1 MTAPLLLRQNV
12 YYCAIGHAY
21 VVLDL
26 VRDSY
31 AFLPP
36 NQAEWMRAIETGT
49 HPAALSEKTVLFADR
64 LVSRG
69 ILTRQQGEGRPIAA
83 STAAQPLSSSANDTP
98 PDQTRFTVPRVAFFL
113 LALVSARRLHGSGN
127 LLKTVQAARQWK
139 GRTDKAGLASPE
151 QARSLVAVANR
162 LSPLFYTQEDACR
175 FRSLVLIRYLSF
187 FGVKADWVFGVRLSP
202 FGAHCWVT
210 LDREVLTDPL
220 DTVLE
225 YTPILIV

>member
-1 MTAPLLLRQNV
+1 MTAPLLLNQNV
-12 YYCAIGHAY
+12 HYCAIGHAY

-26 VRDSY
+26 VHDRY

-36 NQAEWMRAIETGT
+36 NQAKWMRAIETEM
-49 HPAALSEKTVLFADR
+49 HPAALSDKTVLFADR

-83 STAAQPLSSSANDTP
+83 STAARPLSSSAADVN
-98 PDQTRFTVPRVAFFL
+98 PDQTRLTVPHVAFFL
-113 LALVSARRLHGSGN
+113 LALMSAWRLHTSGS
-127 LLKTVQAARQWK
+127 LLKTVQAARRWK
-139 GRTDKAGLASPE
+139 AQAGSAGFASAE
-151 QARSLVAVANR
+151 QARALVAVADR
-162 LSPLFYTQEDACR
+162 LSPLFYTREDACR
-175 FRSLVLIRYLSF
+175 FRSLLLIRYLSF

-202 FGAHCWVT
+202 FGAHCWVA